1 MHNSSSGAGQASL
14 RLAASIEGL
23 TNRAAGWLL
32 NSGIQEPSGGVARY
46 YRSDTQEFRAV
57 STEITGYAVSFL
69 VYLHRSTGNAACLEA
84 AGRAGRYLT
93 RVAWN
98 PGLRTMPFECRGQGE
113 LAYFFDLGIITRG
126 LLSLWRATHEQE
138 FLDTAAGCA
147 LCMETDFRGPS
158 GHHPVLALPG
168 KHPLE
173 GDGGWSRHPGC
184 YQAKAA
190 MAWLEVAEAG
200 AAGDRYREL
209 YDQALDR
216 HLATHASFLD
226 QGQGQERVMDRLHAY
241 SYFLEAL
248 LPRAGV
254 PRYAQA
260 LRDGIGRVERLL
272 REIRPVFERSDVYA
286 QLLRIRLL
294 AATAGAVPL
303 DLERAGEEAT
313 ALAAFQLEDADP
325 RVAGG
330 FSFGRRAGVLTPFV
344 NPVSTSF
351 AVQALRMWAEH
362 LSGRFHLE
370 IRDLI

>member
-14 RLAASIEGL
+14 RLAISIEGL

-32 NSGIQEPSGGVARY
+32 NSGIQEPPGGVARY
-46 YRSDTQEFRAV
+46 YRSDTHEFRAV

-69 VYLHRSTGNAACLEA
+69 VYLHRSTGSAACLEA

-126 LLSLWRATHEQE
+126 LLTLWRVTREPE
-138 FLDTAAGCA
+138 LLETAAGCVRS
-147 LCMETDFRGPS
+147 MDTDFGGPS

-190 MAWLEVAEAG
+190 MAWLDAAEAG
-200 AAGDRYREL
+200 VGDRYRDL
-209 YDQALDR
+209 YDQAIDR
-216 HLATHASFLD
+216 HLATHASFLE
-226 QGQGQERVMDRLHAY
+226 QAQGQERVMDRLHAY
-241 SYFLEAL
+241 CYFLEAL
-248 LPRAGV
+248 LPRASA
-254 PRYAQA
+254 PRCAQA
-260 LRDGIGRVERLL
+260 LRDGIGRVQRLL

-286 QLLRIRLL
+286 QLLRVRLL
-294 AATAGAVPL
+294 AAAGGAVPL
-303 DLERAGEEAT
+303 DLEQAEEEAT
-313 ALAAFQLEDADP
+313 ALAAFQLDEADP

-330 FSFGRRAGVLTPFV
+330 FSFGRRTGVLTPFV

-351 AVQALRMWAEH
+351 AVQALRMWADH
-362 LSGRFHLE
+362 LSGRLHLE